1 MRGPIVYVERDA
13 SGQRLTGLRLIGDQD
28 EERFVVPQDA
38 EAADAPRVCA
48 EWLETRIDASE
59 SSHIGLMCLDPRG
72 AVCSWLDMPGSDP
85 SVVRAA
91 VRQKSAGAWGDWP
104 SMPGVETNET
114 VESLVPIGGSS
125 LKPLSASPETGGG
138 SALAIRKKPTG
149 ETGAKSRRS
158 AVLALGDLPV
168 RVLLDELDARKIE
181 VLQVTSLWHA
191 IASAWDPAAEQRE
204 TDDPLVTTTRMDTA
218 VILIEP
224 GGRAEWAW
232 CDEGKLLAAGSAML
246 EDGALAGD
254 ESARRFASGRLAMD
268 WLAWSAQ
275 LGRSPRRVFCLV
287 DDDAERS
294 PSAGAFGEAVAGV
307 WPGASVDLVRAHD
320 PVLSTFLRLRERT
333 AGGKAR
339 RRLDGSQQI
348 EDLTSR
354 PGRAHRAMY
363 RWAALV
369 FVLGAVALVI
379 LGYKLRTSAGDA
391 LREAADTSAE
401 TNGLVL
407 SELGE
412 QADPLYPILSLQ
424 SAIDRAALERQTGD
438 IEPVHPV
445 LLALEELSVF
455 SQYMTGVT
463 ITRLVVDQ
471 SFLTLTLEA
480 DDAED
485 AESSPLILKN
495 AIYADWR
502 VDRTLQRGGKTIVT
516 LLGMWRNPE
525 DQGGS
530 QEGGS

>member
-1 MRGPIVYVERDA
+1 
-13 SGQRLTGLRLIGDQD
+13 
-28 EERFVVPQDA
+28 
-38 EAADAPRVCA
+38 
-48 EWLETRIDASE
+48 
-59 SSHIGLMCLDPRG
+59 
-72 AVCSWLDMPGSDP
+72 
-85 SVVRAA
+85 
-91 VRQKSAGAWGDWP
+91 
-104 SMPGVETNET
+104 
-114 VESLVPIGGSS
+114 
-125 LKPLSASPETGGG
+125 
-138 SALAIRKKPTG
+138 
-149 ETGAKSRRS
+149 
-158 AVLALGDLPV
+158 
-168 RVLLDELDARKIE
+168 
-181 VLQVTSLWHA
+181 
-191 IASAWDPAAEQRE
+191 
-204 TDDPLVTTTRMDTA
+204 
-218 VILIEP
+218 
-224 GGRAEWAW
+224 
-232 CDEGKLLAAGSAML
+232 
-246 EDGALAGD
+246 
-254 ESARRFASGRLAMD
+254 
-268 WLAWSAQ
+268 
-275 LGRSPRRVFCLV
+275 
-287 DDDAERS
+287 
-294 PSAGAFGEAVAGV
+294 
-307 WPGASVDLVRAHD
+307 
-320 PVLSTFLRLRERT
+320 
-333 AGGKAR
+333 
-339 RRLDGSQQI
+339 
-348 EDLTSR
+348 
-354 PGRAHRAMY
+354 MY

-516 LLGMWRNPE
+516 LLGMWRSPE